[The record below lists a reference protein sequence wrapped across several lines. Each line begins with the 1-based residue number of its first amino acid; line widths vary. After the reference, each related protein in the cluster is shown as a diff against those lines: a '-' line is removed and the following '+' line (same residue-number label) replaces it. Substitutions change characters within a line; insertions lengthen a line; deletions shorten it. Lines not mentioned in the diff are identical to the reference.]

1 MLNYKSGIP
10 SLLLKKIRNKD
21 EIQNF
26 KRCLVQDAKL
36 LVFLP
41 QNSPIPMS
49 SSFEKYQKRRLISSY
64 FSVVISISLVLF
76 LLGLLGLLVL
86 NSKKVADYFKEQIA
100 ITVFLKDSAK
110 EVEITQLKQS
120 LALAEYTKSATFVS
134 KEDAAKEHQETLGE
148 NFIEYLGENPLQN
161 SIDVYIL
168 ADYVT
173 PQKMEEITNELKGKN
188 FVDDVIYDKPLIAQL
203 TENVKRISFWV
214 LVISGIFTFIA
225 VLLIN
230 SSIRLSIYA
239 KRFTIKTMQMVG
251 ATKKFI
257 RQPFVWKSVRFGIIG
272 AIVAMIGMG
281 LVLYYL
287 NQSFPQLQ
295 LLGDPVLLAI
305 LFVFILLMG
314 ILITWIST
322 FIATQR
328 FLNLRTDDL
337 YY

>member
-1 MLNYKSGIP
+1 M
-10 SLLLKKIRNKD
+10 
-21 EIQNF
+21 
-26 KRCLVQDAKL
+26 QDVKL
-36 LVFLP
+36 LVFLR
-41 QNSPIPMS
+41 QNLANPMS

-134 KEDAAKEHQETLGE
+134 KEEAAKAHQETLGE

-168 ADYVT
+168 ADFVT
-173 PQKMEEITNELKGKN
+173 PAKMEEITNELKSKN

-203 TENVKRISFWV
+203 TENVQRISFWV
-214 LVISGIFTFIA
+214 LIVSGIFTFIA

-257 RQPFVWKSVRFGIIG
+257 RRPFVWKSVRLGIIG
-272 AIVAMIGMG
+272 AIVAMAGMG
-281 LVLYYL
+281 VVLYYL
-287 NQSFPQLQ
+287 NDSFPQLQ
-295 LLGDPVLLAI
+295 LLADKVLLSG

>member
-1 MLNYKSGIP
+1 
-10 SLLLKKIRNKD
+10 
-21 EIQNF
+21 
-26 KRCLVQDAKL
+26 
-36 LVFLP
+36 
-41 QNSPIPMS
+41 MS

-64 FSVVISISLVLF
+64 FSVIISISLVLF

-134 KEDAAKEHQETLGE
+134 KEEAAKAHQETLGE

-173 PQKMEEITNELKGKN
+173 PGKMEEITNELKSKG

-203 TENVKRISFWV
+203 TENVSRISFWI

-257 RQPFVWKSVRFGIIG
+257 RQPFVWKSVRLGILG
-272 AIVAMIGMG
+272 AVVAMIGMAV
-281 LVLYYL
+281 VLYYF
-287 NQSFPQLQ
+287 NKSFPQLQ
-295 LLGDPVLLAI
+295 LLNDPIMLGA

-314 ILITWIST
+314 VVITWIST

>member
-1 MLNYKSGIP
+1 
-10 SLLLKKIRNKD
+10 
-21 EIQNF
+21 
-26 KRCLVQDAKL
+26 
-36 LVFLP
+36 
-41 QNSPIPMS
+41 MS

-134 KEDAAKEHQETLGE
+134 KEEAAKEHQATLGE

-173 PQKMEEITNELKGKN
+173 PQKMEEITNELKSKG

-214 LVISGIFTFIA
+214 LIISGIFTFIA

-251 ATKKFI
+251 ATKRFI
-257 RQPFVWKSVRFGIIG
+257 RKPFVWRSVRLGIIG

-295 LLGDPVLLAI
+295 LLGDPVLLAV
-305 LFVFILLMG
+305 LFAFIFLMG
-314 ILITWIST
+314 VLITWIST